1 MSYAHFNTYP
11 VTSSFWIDYTSDIVD
26 GIVPVATRDNQNWYF
41 DDGAYSVY
49 DYYHRG
55 YDGDDMHPA
64 MVEWE
69 RVVREVICPK
79 LAECSH
85 GHAVRFNINGLSWT
99 FMRNDMRDNCGMPI
113 DQF

>member
-69 RVVREVICPK
+69 RVVREVVCPK

-85 GHAVRFNINGLSWT
+85 GHSVSININGLSWT
-99 FMRNDMRDNCGMPI
+99 FTRNDMLDDCGMPI